1 MYETWLVLIS
11 LEDISRKGAKR
22 AKRAKR
28 CRVSEDCLCA
38 LCAFAGNIQKEP

>member
-22 AKRAKR
+22 AKR
-28 CRVSEDCLCA
+28 CRVS
-38 LCAFAGNIQKEP
+38 